1 MKALVVGGGGF
12 VGPYLV
18 RHLTKDL
25 GYDVTVTKTEK
36 ETLTIDSAVV
46 RNLDILDKDRISEL
60 LSEEKPDYLFHLAAQ
75 SSVAY
80 SWKNPTL
87 TVDVN
92 IKGCVNLL
100 EAVKDADKKPRVLL
114 IGSGEEYGPVTYT
127 PITLP
132 TSEQVYISVVAVC
145 LEQRL

>member
-60 LSEEKPDYLFHLAAQ
+60 LSEENQ
-75 SSVAY
+75 IIY
-80 SWKNPTL
+80 SILQPSL
-87 TVDVN
+87 
-92 IKGCVNLL
+92 
-100 EAVKDADKKPRVLL
+100 RLL
-114 IGSGEEYGPVTYT
+114 IHGR
-127 PITLP
+127 ILH
-132 TSEQVYISVVAVC
+132 
-145 LEQRL
+145 

>member
-46 RNLDILDKDRISEL
+46 RNLDILDKDQISEL
-60 LSEEKPDYLFHLAAQ
+60 LSEENQ
-75 SSVAY
+75 IIY
-80 SWKNPTL
+80 SILQPSL
-87 TVDVN
+87 
-92 IKGCVNLL
+92 
-100 EAVKDADKKPRVLL
+100 RLL
-114 IGSGEEYGPVTYT
+114 IHGR
-127 PITLP
+127 ILH
-132 TSEQVYISVVAVC
+132 
-145 LEQRL
+145 